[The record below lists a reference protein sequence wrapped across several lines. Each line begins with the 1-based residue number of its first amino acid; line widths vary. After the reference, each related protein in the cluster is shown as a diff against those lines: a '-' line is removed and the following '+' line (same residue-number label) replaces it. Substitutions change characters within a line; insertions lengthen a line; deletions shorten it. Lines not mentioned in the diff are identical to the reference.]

1 ELVITPGCDRIKT
14 FRSCEYEF
22 ELSHQ
27 GHHFSLLKLNV
38 GDALTICGFVH
49 LPSRRY
55 HSEEQIMAVFRTLYH
70 ELSQEEENSRTT
82 RTILVGDFNNNPFD
96 KPMVSFYGM
105 ACTNGIDCSK
115 RTHVTSVGESKSLFY
130 NPMWSLYSTMKD
142 KPGGHKYSRLED
154 DVVSWHMLDQVIMRP
169 SMVEYFDFDELKIVD
184 STLLGTLVNR
194 NGKPSLSDHLPL
206 VCKFNL

>member
-1 ELVITPGCDRIKT
+1 
-14 FRSCEYEF
+14 
-22 ELSHQ
+22 
-27 GHHFSLLKLNV
+27 
-38 GDALTICGFVH
+38 
-49 LPSRRY
+49 
-55 HSEEQIMAVFRTLYH
+55 
-70 ELSQEEENSRTT
+70 
-82 RTILVGDFNNNPFD
+82 
-96 KPMVSFYGM
+96 
-105 ACTNGIDCSK
+105 
-115 RTHVTSVGESKSLFY
+115 THVTSVGESKSLFY